1 MEYNQIGYSNI
12 RLPSDRN
19 SRLYQYSSYNT
30 FPQEVLLHEFLH
42 TLERNEQDN
51 GNNNIAE
58 LHDNNIYGY
67 QEQRTNGLE
76 NWYRAYMQNNIQN
89 APDKGLTDF
98 AYSSKPIYES
108 NFEYS
113 IELDY
118 LDEPDNILEEVSS
131 IIKRVGA
138 LFTNLKNQT
147 NSLEEH

>member
-42 TLERNEQDN
+42 TLERNEQEN
-51 GNNNIAE
+51 GNDIAE

-98 AYSSKPIYES
+98 AYSSKPIHES

-113 IELDY
+113 VELDY

-131 IIKRVGA
+131 IISRVFE
-138 LFTNLKNQT
+138 LFNI
-147 NSLEEH
+147 

>member
-42 TLERNEQDN
+42 TLERNEQEN
-51 GNNNIAE
+51 GNDIAE

-76 NWYRAYMQNNIQN
+76 NWYRAYMQDNIQN
-89 APDKGLTDF
+89 TSGKGLTDF
-98 AYSSKPIYES
+98 AYSSKPIHES

-113 IELDY
+113 VRLDY
-118 LDEPDNILEEVSS
+118 LDEPSNVFEEISS
-131 IIKRVGA
+131 IIKRVFA
-138 LFTNLKNQT
+138 LFN
-147 NSLEEH
+147 

>member
-76 NWYRAYMQNNIQN
+76 NWYRAYMQNSIQN
-89 APDKGLTDF
+89 APGKGLTDF

-118 LDEPDNILEEVSS
+118 LDEPENILEEVSS
-131 IIKRVGA
+131 IISRVFE
-138 LFTNLKNQT
+138 LFNI
-147 NSLEEH
+147 

>member
-1 MEYNQIGYSNI
+1 MIGLDFGAMEYNQIGYSNI

-19 SRLYQYSSYNT
+19 SSLYQYSSYNT

-42 TLERNEQDN
+42 TLERNEQEN
-51 GNNNIAE
+51 GNDIAE

-76 NWYRAYMQNNIQN
+76 NWYRAYMQDNIQN
-89 APDKGLTDF
+89 ASGKGLTDF
-98 AYSSKPIYES
+98 AYSSKPIHES

-113 IELDY
+113 VRLDY

-131 IIKRVGA
+131 IISRVFE
-138 LFTNLKNQT
+138 LFNI
-147 NSLEEH
+147 

>member
-118 LDEPDNILEEVSS
+118 LDEPDNILEQVSS
-131 IIKRVGA
+131 IITRVFE
-138 LFTNLKNQT
+138 LFNI
-147 NSLEEH
+147 

>member
-1 MEYNQIGYSNI
+1 MTGLDFGAMEYNQIGYSNI

-131 IIKRVGA
+131 IISRVFE
-138 LFTNLKNQT
+138 LFNI
-147 NSLEEH
+147 

>member
-118 LDEPDNILEEVSS
+118 LDEPSNVFEEISS
-131 IIKRVGA
+131 IIKRVFA
-138 LFTNLKNQT
+138 LFN
-147 NSLEEH
+147 

>member
-1 MEYNQIGYSNI
+1 MEYIQIGYSNI

>member
-1 MEYNQIGYSNI
+1 MTGLDFGAMEYNQIGYSNI

-19 SRLYQYSSYNT
+19 SSLYKYSSNNT

-42 TLERNEQDN
+42 TLERNEQEN
-51 GNNNIAE
+51 GNDIAE

-98 AYSSKPIYES
+98 AYSSKPIHES

-113 IELDY
+113 IELND
-118 LDEPDNILEEVSS
+118 LREPQNLIEE
-131 IIKRVGA
+131 IITIIDRIKN
-138 LFTNLKNQT
+138 LFTSK
-147 NSLEEH
+147 EE